1 MAAKNAL
8 VHRRR
13 FLKICSLKLCDIWQ
27 NFWFYCILTHSL
39 LEILPKKRVLKLVKW
54 FSGHYRAIT
63 SYNLPQTGLQVI
75 HFAAYD
81 PDAKYQLAKFGHA
94 QKAKFRDFGFKSDP
108 AVLTFTFRFL
118 SSLLFFHFSCL
129 IFFSCWAFS
138 RLHFGGKS
146 F

>member
-81 PDAKYQLAKFGHA
+81 PDAKYQLVKFGHA
-94 QKAKFRDFGFKSDP
+94 QKAKFRDFS
-108 AVLTFTFRFL
+108 L
-118 SSLLFFHFSCL
+118 SLLPSFFAFLASF
-129 IFFSCWAFS
+129 FFSLAGHLVGFVLVGRVFRKAF
-138 RLHFGGKS
+138 RILG
-146 F
+146 

>member
-8 VHRRR
+8 VHRGR

-63 SYNLPQTGLQVI
+63 SYNLPQTGLQVV

-94 QKAKFRDFGFKSDP
+94 QKAKFRD
-108 AVLTFTFRFL
+108 
-118 SSLLFFHFSCL
+118 
-129 IFFSCWAFS
+129 
-138 RLHFGGKS
+138 S
-146 F
+146 FWV